1 MNARLPNS
9 APVSPA
15 TASVFTSGNSQ
26 AIRLPKE
33 FRFDTK
39 QVTIERRGD
48 EIVLRAKPQTLGDL
62 LKSLPLMAEDEAAE
76 FDEAMAQAKDT
87 RPPEVRNGFQSP
99 PKSRT
104 KVRSK
109 APK

>member
-1 MNARLPNS
+1 MNTRLPNP
-9 APVSPA
+9 APVSTA

-62 LKSLPLMAEDEAAE
+62 LKSLPPMAEQDAAE
-76 FDEAMAQAKDT
+76 FDEAMAQSKDR
-87 RPPEVRNGFQSP
+87 RPPEVRDWFQSP
-99 PKSRT
+99 PKRQ
-104 KVRSK
+104 
-109 APK
+109 PKGHK